1 MQVRYWDANMFLGW
15 LKAETEKVDA
25 CRGVVQKAEAGE
37 VKILTSAFTLTEVI
51 WLKGHPRLPKEREQ
65 MIREFFEQPYIRLA
79 NVDRAT
85 AEEARGIVWGYNV
98 RPADCIHLAT
108 AVRQKAD
115 VMDTFDQGL
124 IDLSGKLGQ
133 PLLRIAKPDLE
144 YQAELDLQP
153 PKKPT

>member
-1 MQVRYWDANMFLGW
+1 M
-15 LKAETEKVDA
+15 
-25 CRGVVQKAEAGE
+25 VQKAETGE

-51 WLKGHPRLPKEREQ
+51 WLKGHSKLPKEREQ
-65 MIREFFEQPYIRLA
+65 MIREFFEQPFILLA

-85 AEEARGIVWGYNV
+85 AEEARNLVWEYDV

-108 AVRQKAD
+108 AVRQKAE

-133 PLLRIAKPDLE
+133 PLLRIGKPDLD
-144 YQAELDLQP
+144 YQPKLDLQP
-153 PKKPT
+153 PKDPI